1 MQKLYN
7 RTTNFVGYSVQIGQ
21 FSSNS
26 IDIVLKGFMTRLG
39 ISTNNHGLTAR
50 DTVHIHAG
58 LTNPGEVE
66 EIFVL
71 YRLKIK
77 IKVALFL
84 FASRSFLANN
94 FRYMVKLIHKA
105 VVIHLKIHKNK
116 RKKALFK
123 Q

>member
-1 MQKLYN
+1 M
-7 RTTNFVGYSVQIGQ
+7 
-21 FSSNS
+21 
-26 IDIVLKGFMTRLG
+26 
-39 ISTNNHGLTAR
+39 HGLTAR